1 MLHSK
6 GILSTTQKRI
16 LLSFSKLKDSASFNL
31 TGGTA
36 LSEFYLGHRRSF
48 DLDLFTSEKG
58 LILPFSRTVEDAL
71 PKQGFSVKV
80 IHRFHSFVEFEIGE
94 QEEKVRLQLA
104 LDSPFRFKQPE
115 NSDIGIM
122 VNDFQDLVVDKFL
135 AFFSR
140 AEPRD
145 ALDLFFILK
154 TKDLKEL
161 LKLASKKDPGFDLYW
176 LAISLKRVKDFPE
189 EIERWP
195 VEMILSVNATD
206 IKNLFSSLVLEIMDD
221 IKKNE
226 KI

>member
-1 MLHSK
+1 MLYSK
-6 GILSTTQKRI
+6 GIMSTTQKRI
-16 LLSFSKLKDSASFNL
+16 LISFSKLEDSASFNL

-48 DLDLFTSEKG
+48 DLDLFSSEKG
-58 LILPFSRTVEDAL
+58 LILPFSRTVENEF
-71 PKQGFSVKV
+71 PEQGFSVKV
-80 IHRFHSFVEFEIGE
+80 IHRFQSFVEFEIGE
-94 QEEKVRLQLA
+94 PDEKVRIQLA

-145 ALDLFFILK
+145 TIDLFFILK
-154 TKDLKEL
+154 NTDLNEL
-161 LKLASKKDPGFDLYW
+161 LELALKKDPGFDLYW
-176 LAISLKRVKDFPE
+176 FAISLKRVKDFPD

-195 VEMILSVNATD
+195 VEMIAPVKAIE
-206 IKNLFSSLVLEIMDD
+206 IKDLFSSMQLKIMDE
-221 IKKNE
+221 IQKK
-226 KI
+226 